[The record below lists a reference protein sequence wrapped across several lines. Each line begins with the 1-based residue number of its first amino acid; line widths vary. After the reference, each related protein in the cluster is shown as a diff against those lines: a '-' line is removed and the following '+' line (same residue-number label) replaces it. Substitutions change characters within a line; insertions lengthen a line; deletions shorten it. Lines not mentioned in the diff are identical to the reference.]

1 MSNKTPNHTRSKWS
15 NSELSSLTLW
25 HNEGLPIDE
34 IAKRLNRS
42 TSAIVGVINNK
53 RPVLRLNGSNH
64 QRMLSQQKNSQTLVL
79 HEVQYIDNLVMI
91 IAITKLNENYF
102 QARAILATA
111 DLIKSQTVLLAE
123 FNTVDACM
131 RWFETLPEQFYI
143 NQ

>member
-1 MSNKTPNHTRSKWS
+1 MSNKTSNHARNKWT
-15 NSELSSLTLW
+15 NSELSSLALW

-53 RPVLRLNGSNH
+53 RPVLRLSGTNH
-64 QRMLSQQKNSQTLVL
+64 QKILSQQKNTQTLVL
-79 HEVQYIDNLVMI
+79 HQVQYVDNLIMI

-102 QARAILATA
+102 QARAMLATA
-111 DLIKSQTVLLAE
+111 DLIKSQNVLLAE

-131 RWFETLPEQFYI
+131 RWFETLPEQFYA

>member
-1 MSNKTPNHTRSKWS
+1 MSNKTPNHTRNKWS

-64 QRMLSQQKNSQTLVL
+64 QKMLSQQKNSQTLVL
-79 HEVQYIDNLVMI
+79 HDVQYIDNLVMI
-91 IAITKLNENYF
+91 IAITKLNENHF
-102 QARAILATA
+102 QARAILATV
-111 DLIKSQTVLLAE
+111 DLIKNQNTLFAE

-131 RWFETLPEQFYI
+131 RWFETLPEQFYT